1 MWAALAHQRARS
13 VGSRRLDAQGP
24 DLRAPTAR
32 GAPLLVSAREGLEIE
47 PGSVPRASASRQAAP
62 TTWAPSTSLARNTS
76 PAEQVTVAP
85 PSPHTSRT
93 PGGVYAA
100 DIRNF
105 SPAVAGFPER
115 VYVPNTDDGTVD
127 VIDPSTFRIVDVLD
141 VGGTPHHVTP
151 SWNLRHLFVDNPS
164 SDRLTEIDPATG
176 TVIRSI
182 AVSSPYNLYFT
193 PDGTK
198 AIVVAEYDRF
208 IEFRDPHTW
217 RLIKRVSIPWPGV
230 DHMDFSANGR
240 YFLISCEYSGVI
252 ARVSAVSMH
261 VTRITNVGG
270 LPIDVKLSPDG
281 RVFYVANQGLGGVSV
296 IDPTTMRQVA
306 FIPTGDGAHGFA
318 VSRDAKYL
326 YVSNRLAHTISVI
339 SFRTRRVVAT
349 WTVGGS
355 PDMLQVSPDGTQ
367 LWASNRFGNTVSV
380 ISARTGRLIHTIV
393 VGAAPHGLAYFPQP
407 GRYSL
412 GHNGVY
418 R

>member
-1 MWAALAHQRARS
+1 MDRIYKRRRRMALILALVPVGALLFEAAGEALETDVRA
-13 VGSRRLDAQGP
+13 
-24 DLRAPTAR
+24 
-32 GAPLLVSAREGLEIE
+32 E
-47 PGSVPRASASRQAAP
+47 PPVSASRRTVP
-62 TTWAPSTSLARNTS
+62 GIT
-76 PAEQVTVAP
+76 PAEQPTVAP
-85 PSPHTSRT
+85 KPSHGPRS
-93 PGGVYAA
+93 PAGVYAA
-100 DIRNF
+100 DARGNF
-105 SPAVAGFPER
+105 SPAVATFPER
-115 VYVPNTDDGTVD
+115 VYVPNTHDGTVD
-127 VIDPSTFRIVDVLD
+127 VIDPSTFEVVEVLD

-151 SWNLRHLFVDNPS
+151 SWNLRHLFVDNPGN
-164 SDRLTEIDPATG
+164 DRLTEIDPATG
-176 TVIRSI
+176 KVIRSI
-182 AVSSPYNLYFT
+182 PASSPYNLYFT
-193 PDGTK
+193 PDGSK

-217 RLIKRVSIPWPGV
+217 RLIRRVSIPWPGV

-240 YFLISCEYSGVI
+240 YFLVSCEYSGVV
-252 ARVSAVSMH
+252 ARVSTVFMQ
-261 VTRITNVGG
+261 VTRIIDVGG

-281 RVFYVANQGLGGVSV
+281 QVFYVANQGLGGVSV
-296 IDPTTMRQVA
+296 IEPASMRQVA
-306 FIPTGDGAHGFA
+306 FIPTGQGAHGFA
-318 VSRDAKYL
+318 VSRDAKDL

-380 ISARTGRLIHTIV
+380 ISTRTGRLIHTIV